1 MRKAASGPPASS
13 DFSAQMSEEKTRNE
27 DFIDAAAT
35 LQAFAECAEAVAATS
50 KKLEKAAILGD
61 YLKTLA
67 DADLIRA
74 ARYFAGQQFALN
86 DARTTNVGGSIISAA
101 LSEATGFRPEDL
113 YPRYVR
119 LGDPGELAEEIV
131 KEARKSFQPAVT
143 LAETESLISRLS
155 ETRGIKNKT
164 ALLTA
169 VLQHATPLEA
179 KYLVKLL
186 AGDLRIGLREGLVED
201 AIARVFRQP
210 LADVSYANMLLGD
223 IGETA
228 ARARRADLR
237 DVSMRLFHPI
247 KFMLATPA
255 ADLTDIARTMPE
267 EFLVEDKF
275 DGIRAQAHVENGR
288 VAIYSR
294 TMDEITHRF
303 PELVEPLRSLPA
315 DVIIDGE
322 VVPASDDAILPFS
335 ELQKRLGRKTVGTQL
350 LQAVPVVLVA
360 YDLLYAR
367 GKVLIDEPL
376 AERRRVLEEVMPRTG
391 PLRLSG
397 GKIFSE
403 ASLLDDEFDRARARG
418 NEGLMIKSPSSSYK
432 PGRRGREWLK
442 LKRAIATLDVA
453 VTAVE
458 VGHGKRRHLLSDYT
472 FAVRRS
478 ATEGELLNI
487 GKAYSG
493 LTDQELAELTEW
505 FKAHTLQ
512 EFAHGRVR
520 IVEPTVVIEVTF
532 DRIQPSG
539 RHKSGYALRFP
550 RILRLRPDKT
560 TAEIDT
566 LETVRRLVE
575 GAETPP
581 DGRILEKKSSR
592 TGSGG

>member
-1 MRKAASGPPASS
+1 MGKENSS
-13 DFSAQMSEEKTRNE
+13 TNE
-27 DFIDAAAT
+27 DPVDVAK
-35 LQAFAECAEAVAATS
+35 LQDFAETAESVAATT
-50 KKLEKAAILGD
+50 KKLAKAALLGAYFQSLSD
-61 YLKTLA
+61 P
-67 DADLIRA
+67 DLMRG
-74 ARYFAGQQFALN
+74 ARYFAGQPFALT
-86 DARTTNVGGSIISAA
+86 DARTTNVGGSIISTA
-101 LSEATGFRPEDL
+101 LSEATGFSPDDL

-119 LGDPGELAEEIV
+119 LGDPGELAAEIV
-131 KEARKSFQPAVT
+131 EETKRNLPPTIT
-143 LAETESLISRLS
+143 LVETESLLNRLS

-169 VLQHATPLEA
+169 ILRRATPREA

-201 AIARVFRQP
+201 AIARAFGQS
-210 LADVSYANMLLGD
+210 LADVAYANMLLGD

-228 ARARRADLR
+228 VRARRDNLN
-237 DVSMRLFHPI
+237 DVEMRLFHPI

-255 ADLTDIARTMPE
+255 ADLTDIARTMPA

-275 DGIRAQAHVENGR
+275 DGIRAQAHVKDGR

-303 PELVEPLRSLPA
+303 PELVGPLSVLST

-322 VVPASDDAILPFS
+322 IVPASETVILPFS
-335 ELQKRLGRKTVGTQL
+335 ELQKRLGRKTVDIDL
-350 LQAVPVVLVA
+350 MKSVPVVLVA
-360 YDLLYAR
+360 YDLLYANGR
-367 GKVLIDEPL
+367 VLINDSL
-376 AERRRVLEEVMPRTG
+376 AERRKLMEQIVSQGSQV
-391 PLRLSG
+391 RLSE
-397 GKIFSE
+397 GKLFNE
-403 ASLLDDEFDRARARG
+403 ASLLDEEFDHARRRG
-418 NEGLMIKSPSSSYK
+418 NEGLMIKSPESLYK

-458 VGHGKRRHLLSDYT
+458 VGHGKRRNLLSDYT

-478 ATEGELLNI
+478 AEDEELLNI

-493 LTDQELAELTEW
+493 LTDRELTELTEW
-505 FKAHTLQ
+505 FKAHTIQ

-520 IVEPTVVIEVTF
+520 LVEPTIIIEVTF
-532 DRIQPSG
+532 DRVQPSK
-539 RHKSGYALRFP
+539 RHKSGFALRFP

-566 LETVRRLVE
+566 LETVKRLVE
-575 GAETPP
+575 AN
-581 DGRILEKKSSR
+581 
-592 TGSGG
+592 

>member
-1 MRKAASGPPASS
+1 MINEK
-13 DFSAQMSEEKTRNE
+13 SATEN
-27 DFIDAAAT
+27 FADAAGM
-35 LQAFAECAEAVAATS
+35 LQAFAECAEAVAATT
-50 KKLEKAAILGD
+50 KKLEKAAKLGD
-61 YLKTLA
+61 YLKTLS
-67 DADLIRA
+67 DPDLTRA

-101 LSEATGFRPEDL
+101 LSEATGFSPEDL
-113 YPRYVR
+113 YPRWVR
-119 LGDPGELAEEIV
+119 LGDPGDVAAEIV
-131 KEARKSFQPAVT
+131 KEARKSFDATIT

-164 ALLTA
+164 ALLSA
-169 VLQHATPLEA
+169 VLHRATPLEA

-201 AIARVFRQP
+201 AIARVFGQK
-210 LADVSYANMLLGD
+210 LAEVAYANMLLGD

-228 ARARRADLR
+228 TRARRADLH

-275 DGIRAQAHVENGR
+275 DGIRAQAHVANGR

-303 PELVEPLRSLPA
+303 PELVEPLRSLPG

-322 VVPASDDAILPFS
+322 IVPANEEVILPFS

-360 YDLLYAR
+360 YDLLYAD
-367 GKVLIDEPL
+367 GKILIDEPL
-376 AERRRVLEEVMPRTG
+376 AERRRILEELAPRSG
-391 PLRLSG
+391 PLRLSQ
-397 GKIFSE
+397 GKTFRE
-403 ASLLDDEFDRARARG
+403 ASLLDEEFDNARARG

-478 ATEGELLNI
+478 SEEEELLNI

-493 LTDQELAELTEW
+493 LTDQELLELTEW
-505 FKAHTLQ
+505 FKSHTVQ
-512 EFAHGRVR
+512 EFGHGRVR
-520 IVEPTVVIEVTF
+520 VVEPSIIIEVTF
-532 DRIQPSG
+532 DRVQPSK

-560 TAEIDT
+560 TRDIDT

-575 GAETPP
+575 GADGPR
-581 DGRILEKKSSR
+581 DGRI
-592 TGSGG
+592 T

>member
-1 MRKAASGPPASS
+1 M
-13 DFSAQMSEEKTRNE
+13 QMDDSVEK
-27 DFIDAAAT
+27 IGT
-35 LQAFAECAEAVAATS
+35 LQSFAECAEAVAATT
-50 KKLEKAAILGD
+50 KKLEKAAILGS
-61 YLKTLA
+61 YFESLS
-67 DADLIRA
+67 DADLTRA
-74 ARYFAGQQFALN
+74 ARYFAGHRFAST

-101 LSEATGFRPEDL
+101 LSEATGFSLEDL

-119 LGDPGELAEEIV
+119 LGDPGELAAEIV
-131 KEARKSFQPAVT
+131 KESKRPVQPTIT
-143 LAETESLISRLS
+143 LGETESLIARLS

-169 VLQHATPLEA
+169 VLHHATPLEA

-201 AIARVFRQP
+201 AIARVFGRS
-210 LADVSYANMLLGD
+210 LEDVAYANMLLGD

-228 ARARRADLR
+228 TRARAGELR
-237 DVSMRLFHPI
+237 DITMRLFHPI

-255 ADLTDIARTMPE
+255 ADLTDVARTMPE

-275 DGIRAQAHVENGR
+275 DGIRAQAHVESGR

-294 TMDEITHRF
+294 TMDDITHRF
-303 PELVEPLRSLPA
+303 PELIGPLQSIST

-322 VVPASDDAILPFS
+322 IVPSEGEVILPFS
-335 ELQKRLGRKTVGTQL
+335 ELQKRLGRKNVGAQL
-350 LQAVPVVLVA
+350 LKAVPVALVA
-360 YDLLYAR
+360 YDLLYAG
-367 GKVLIDEPL
+367 GKVLIDQPL
-376 AERRRVLEEVMPRTG
+376 SERRHLLAQVVPQHG
-391 PLRLSG
+391 PLRMSQS
-397 GKIFSE
+397 K
-403 ASLLDDEFDRARARG
+403 LLRDATMLDEEFELVRARG
-418 NEGLMIKSPSSSYK
+418 NEGLMIKSPGSPYK
-432 PGRRGREWLK
+432 PGRRGRDWLK

-458 VGHGKRRHLLSDYT
+458 VGHGKRRNLLSDYT

-478 ATEGELLNI
+478 ADDGELLNI

-493 LTDQELAELTEW
+493 LTDRELTELTDW
-505 FKAHTLQ
+505 FKSHTLQ

-532 DRIQPSG
+532 DRVQPSS

-560 TAEIDT
+560 ANDIDT
-566 LETVRRLVE
+566 LDTVKGLVE
-575 GAETPP
+575 EIDITQERKNLGDA
-581 DGRILEKKSSR
+581 GRKQP
-592 TGSGG
+592 